1 MPGKGIECA
10 LLNKKYRFDNIRQT
24 VASHRDREREKER
37 YMLAANR
44 NMLQQQKANLKNGL
58 ERLPVPTRQYY
69 MEQIQNFDKQI
80 ESSKKMF
87 PNFKGKYDM

>member
-1 MPGKGIECA
+1 MPGKGIEYA

-44 NMLQQQKANLKNGL
+44 NMLQQQRANFTKW
-58 ERLPVPTRQYY
+58 
-69 MEQIQNFDKQI
+69 F
-80 ESSKKMF
+80 
-87 PNFKGKYDM
+87 GKVTCTNTPILHGTNSEP